1 MARQILRELI
11 SPIKT
16 TEFFSIMADET
27 TDASNTEQLVL
38 CVRWVDASLVA
49 HEDLIG
55 MYELKNI
62 EANTITE
69 AIKDALLLLDLPL
82 TKLRGQC
89 YDMAASMAGSKSGV
103 AKQLQTLQP
112 KAIYVHCYGHALNL
126 ACSDSIRRCKLLRD
140 ALDIAREM
148 TKLIKESPR
157 REAIFKD
164 LKDTKELDQAS
175 PGIRV
180 LCPTRWTIKADTFL
194 CLLRNYET
202 LMQTWEESLN
212 YVRDVEMRGRIRG
225 VATYMCRFDFFFGC
239 LLSEKLLR
247 YSDNLAR
254 SLQAPSLSASDGH
267 KMAMATL
274 KALDSL
280 RNEQCFDQF
289 YIDATDKA
297 KNLNVDDP
305 VLPRQRRPP
314 KKLDSGSTPFQFESC
329 HDMYKSIYF
338 EALDLL
344 CAGIRSRFDQPGYR
358 TYSNLEN
365 LLVKCCK
372 GEEYDD
378 EFRAV
383 TELYGADLRS
393 ADLLC
398 QLTMLRENLLPNFSP
413 TIPALVD
420 YLVEHPYLYH
430 EVAQIARL
438 ILVLPATNATSER
451 SFSALKRIKTA
462 LRSTMG
468 QTRMN
473 HLLLL
478 HVHKDKTDALNAE
491 DIGEEFVGSSEHRI
505 GIFGKFK

>member
-1 MARQILRELI
+1 
-11 SPIKT
+11 
-16 TEFFSIMADET
+16 
-27 TDASNTEQLVL
+27 
-38 CVRWVDASLVA
+38 
-49 HEDLIG
+49 
-55 MYELKNI
+55 
-62 EANTITE
+62 
-69 AIKDALLLLDLPL
+69 
-82 TKLRGQC
+82 
-89 YDMAASMAGSKSGV
+89 MAASMAGSKSGV

-305 VLPRQRRPP
+305 VLPRKRRPP

-398 QLTMLRENLLPNFSP
+398 QLTMLRENLFSLPQMQLQAYSCSP
-413 TIPALVD
+413 C
-420 YLVEHPYLYH
+420 
-430 EVAQIARL
+430 
-438 ILVLPATNATSER
+438 
-451 SFSALKRIKTA
+451 
-462 LRSTMG
+462 
-468 QTRMN
+468 
-473 HLLLL
+473 
-478 HVHKDKTDALNAE
+478 HKCNK
-491 DIGEEFVGSSEHRI
+491 
-505 GIFGKFK
+505 